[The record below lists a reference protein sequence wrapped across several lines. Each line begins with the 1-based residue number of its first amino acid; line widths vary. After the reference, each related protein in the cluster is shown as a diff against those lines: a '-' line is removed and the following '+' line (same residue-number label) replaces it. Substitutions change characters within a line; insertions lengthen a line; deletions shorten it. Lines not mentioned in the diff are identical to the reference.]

1 MDKIWDIT
9 IDFLGKIN
17 TWIPL
22 VAVLWAGIGLIGV
35 VLILAITGCALR
47 KRLVPNWLIWTY
59 FIFASIII
67 FAQAD
72 NDIFTVVKHMEV
84 PFLVVLLCYVLR
96 SLFYR
101 RPRYTYSERMVCVRE
116 IDKTRPVKTETVVES
131 ETIVRK
137 MEEPVLAETESN
149 DDVANEVKFE
159 LETEANEENQ
169 TAVEEVKEEV
179 KVDEAVAEADNAET
193 KTTESVVA
201 ETTTETNT
209 VDLPV
214 VEPIPDKA
222 YEPAPEPTIVATP
235 VSETMPN
242 LKMPNT
248 TIQLRNTT
256 ARPTATTSSFKSSA
270 STSSFATRPTATTSM
285 ASRPTTL
292 ASTTATR
299 PTSSFS
305 SMYNSRLAKPVT
317 TSTTTS
323 TNTNTLNSM
332 NTTRT
337 AGSLGTNVTATRAT
351 ANTTTPRSTD
361 DIMAA
366 IERLRA
372 SMKK

>member
-22 VAVLWAGIGLIGV
+22 IAVLWAGIGLIGV
-35 VLILAITGCALR
+35 VLILAVTGCALR

-59 FIFASIII
+59 FIFATIVI
-67 FAQAD
+67 FAQAE
-72 NDIFTVVKHMEV
+72 NDIFTVVKHIEV
-84 PFLVVLLCYVLR
+84 PFFVVLLCYVLR

-131 ETIVRK
+131 ETIVGK
-137 MEEPVLAETESN
+137 VEEPVLAETEN
-149 DDVANEVKFE
+149 DDANEVKFE
-159 LETEANEENQ
+159 LEAEANKENQ

-179 KVDEAVAEADNAET
+179 KVDEANAEADNAET

-242 LKMPNT
+242 LKMPKT

-256 ARPTATTSSFKSSA
+256 ARPTTTTSSFKSSA
-270 STSSFATRPTATTSM
+270 TTSSFATRPTATTSM
-285 ASRPTTL
+285 ASRSTTP

-305 SMYNSRLAKPVT
+305 SMYNPRVVKTVT

-323 TNTNTLNSM
+323 TNPNTLNSM

-337 AGSLGTNVTATRAT
+337 AGSLGANATATRAT

>member
-1 MDKIWDIT
+1 MEKIWDIT

-22 VAVLWAGIGLIGV
+22 VAVLWAGIGLVGV
-35 VLILAITGCALR
+35 VLILAVTGCVLR

-59 FIFASIII
+59 FIFATIVI
-67 FAQAD
+67 FAQAE
-72 NDIFTVVKHMEV
+72 NDIFTVVKHIEV

-131 ETIVRK
+131 ETSVRK
-137 MEEPVLAETESN
+137 IEEPVLAETEN
-149 DDVANEVKFE
+149 DDANEVKFE
-159 LETEANEENQ
+159 LEAEANKENQ
-169 TAVEEVKEEV
+169 TAVEEVKDEV
-179 KVDEAVAEADNAET
+179 KVDEAVAEADNTEA
-193 KTTESVVA
+193 KTTESTVA

-222 YEPAPEPTIVATP
+222 YKPAPEPTIVATP

-242 LKMPNT
+242 LKMPNP

-256 ARPTATTSSFKSSA
+256 ARPTTTTSSFKSSA
-270 STSSFATRPTATTSM
+270 TTSSFATRPTT
-285 ASRPTTL
+285 P

-305 SMYNSRLAKPVT
+305 SMYNSRVVKPAT

-323 TNTNTLNSM
+323 TNTNKLNSM

-337 AGSLGTNVTATRAT
+337 AGSLGANATATRAT
-351 ANTTTPRSTD
+351 ASTTTPRSTD

>member
-22 VAVLWAGIGLIGV
+22 VAVLWAGIGLVGV

-72 NDIFTVVKHMEV
+72 NDIFTVVKHIEV

-101 RPRYTYSERMVCVRE
+101 RPRYAYSERMVCVRE

-137 MEEPVLAETESN
+137 MEEPVLAETEN
-149 DDVANEVKFE
+149 DDANEVKFE

-201 ETTTETNT
+201 ETTTETNS

-222 YEPAPEPTIVATP
+222 YEPAPEPTTRVCP
-235 VSETMPN
+235 FCLSEIN
-242 LKMPNT
+242 IK
-248 TIQLRNTT
+248 
-256 ARPTATTSSFKSSA
+256 
-270 STSSFATRPTATTSM
+270 ATRCPHCTSV
-285 ASRPTTL
+285 L
-292 ASTTATR
+292 
-299 PTSSFS
+299 
-305 SMYNSRLAKPVT
+305 
-317 TSTTTS
+317 
-323 TNTNTLNSM
+323 
-332 NTTRT
+332 
-337 AGSLGTNVTATRAT
+337 
-351 ANTTTPRSTD
+351 
-361 DIMAA
+361 
-366 IERLRA
+366 EE
-372 SMKK
+372 KKEEV